1 MMAAN
6 CVKDQLSETIMNSAQ
21 GGGNNIMIN
30 TGPVT
35 SHTVLLNLFP
45 ATQPHV
51 EVEKKKK

>member
-1 MMAAN
+1 MAAN
-6 CVKDQLSETIMNSAQ
+6 GVKDQLSETIMNSAQ

-45 ATQPHV
+45 ATEHHV